1 MTSFPLISHQ
11 VLQNLANEFGS
22 LYTEKNVM
30 ISATHSHSTPGGFML
45 HMLFDITTFGF
56 VKETFDAMVNG
67 ITKVISTFVI
77 VFGIIF
83 HRSMTD

>member
-1 MTSFPLISHQ
+1 M
-11 VLQNLANEFGS
+11 LQNLEKEFGS

-56 VKETFDAMVNG
+56 VQETFDAMVKG
-67 ITKVISTFVI
+67 ITKVIS
-77 VFGIIF
+77 
-83 HRSMTD
+83 SD